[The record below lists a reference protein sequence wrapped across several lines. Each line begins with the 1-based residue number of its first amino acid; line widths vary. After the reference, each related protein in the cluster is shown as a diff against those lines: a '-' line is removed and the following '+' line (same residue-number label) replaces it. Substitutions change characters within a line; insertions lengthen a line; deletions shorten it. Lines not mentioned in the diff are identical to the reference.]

1 MKKNNLKK
9 YCFALDLIDEKD
21 KIDSYIEYH
30 KKVWPEI
37 YNSIRNSGVKKLEI
51 FQIQNRLFMIL
62 EASEKFSLDK
72 KADMD
77 AKNPFVQKWEKMMW
91 KYQQQLPWAKA
102 DEKWLPMDLIFKLT
116 EQP

>member
-1 MKKNNLKK
+1 MKMKKNNLKK

-51 FQIQNRLFMIL
+51 FQIQNRLFMICIKRFIL
-62 EASEKFSLDK
+62 NISYF
-72 KADMD
+72 
-77 AKNPFVQKWEKMMW
+77 F
-91 KYQQQLPWAKA
+91 
-102 DEKWLPMDLIFKLT
+102 FHF
-116 EQP
+116 

>member
-1 MKKNNLKK
+1 MKKNNFKK

-37 YNSIRNSGVKKLEI
+37 YNSIRDSGVKKLEI

-77 AKNPFVQKWEKMMW
+77 AKNPIVQKWEKLMW
-91 KYQQQLPWAKA
+91 KYQ
-102 DEKWLPMDLIFKLT
+102 
-116 EQP
+116 

>member
-1 MKKNNLKK
+1 MKMKKNNLKK

-37 YNSIRNSGVKKLEI
+37 YNSIRDSGVKKLEI

-62 EASEKFSLDK
+62 EASEKFSLDN
-72 KADMD
+72 KAQMD
-77 AKNPFVQKWEKMMW
+77 AKIYCSKMGKTDVEISKINTW
-91 KYQQQLPWAKA
+91 
-102 DEKWLPMDLIFKLT
+102 FT
-116 EQP
+116 

>member
-1 MKKNNLKK
+1 MVMKKNNLKK

-37 YNSIRNSGVKKLEI
+37 YNSIRDSGVKKLEI

-62 EASEKFSLDK
+62 EASEKFSLDR

-77 AKNPFVQKWEKMMW
+77 ANNPIVQKWEKLMW
-91 KYQQQLPWAKA
+91 KYQKSIPGLP
-102 DEKWLPMDLIFKLT
+102 EGTKWGLMNKIFDLN
-116 EQP
+116 E